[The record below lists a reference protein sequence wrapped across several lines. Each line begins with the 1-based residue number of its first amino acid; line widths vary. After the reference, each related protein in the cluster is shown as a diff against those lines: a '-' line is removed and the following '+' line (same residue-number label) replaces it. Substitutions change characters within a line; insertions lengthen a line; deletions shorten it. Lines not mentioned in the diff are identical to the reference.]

1 MIDIRRVSKSFHKRD
16 AVVDAVRD
24 MSLTVERQEIVA
36 VIGPSGCGK
45 STLLNM
51 IAGLYAPT
59 RGHIVYKG
67 ATVADVNT
75 DVGYMTQKDNL
86 LPWRN
91 VRDNVAFPLEL
102 AGVAKSERARRADQ
116 VIEHVGLAGFEDR
129 FPNELSGGMRKRA
142 CLARMLLYGAETA
155 LLDEPFAA
163 LDAQLKLAMHDLV
176 LRLAS
181 ENAQTV
187 VLVTH
192 DLMEAVTLADRVLV
206 CTRRPATVAMEQR
219 IDLKRPR
226 DVLNVRFS
234 NEFKEFYDALWEGWP
249 MLLCQAALGIV
260 VLLIW
265 QGASGRLVDN
275 FFISNPIDVA
285 VRLYGWTMDGSIFRH
300 IGATVYAMT
309 MGFFIGAVGGAI
321 LGVWLGVSP
330 LASRL
335 LNPYLNA
342 LNALPKVALAP
353 LFVLWFGLGLE
364 SKIALAAVLVLFLV
378 FLNTFAGV
386 REVDQ
391 DLIDGARLMRA
402 TRAQVITKV
411 IIPSAMSWVFAGL
424 KISVPYA
431 LIGAVLGEMIAAN
444 RGLGYLV
451 QFSGAQFD
459 SAGVFAVL
467 FVIALLAVGLNF
479 LVEIVQHRMERWRI
493 VSR

>member
-1 MIDIRRVSKSFHKRD
+1 MTAPETNLDTR
-16 AVVDAVRD
+16 AA
-24 MSLTVERQEIVA
+24 LEVET
-36 VIGPSGCGK
+36 P
-45 STLLNM
+45 
-51 IAGLYAPT
+51 
-59 RGHIVYKG
+59 
-67 ATVADVNT
+67 
-75 DVGYMTQKDNL
+75 
-86 LPWRN
+86 
-91 VRDNVAFPLEL
+91 
-102 AGVAKSERARRADQ
+102 RRAQ
-116 VIEHVGLAGFEDR
+116 PQEMGSVG
-129 FPNELSGGMRKRA
+129 
-142 CLARMLLYGAETA
+142 
-155 LLDEPFAA
+155 
-163 LDAQLKLAMHDLV
+163 
-176 LRLAS
+176 
-181 ENAQTV
+181 
-187 VLVTH
+187 
-192 DLMEAVTLADRVLV
+192 
-206 CTRRPATVAMEQR
+206 
-219 IDLKRPR
+219 
-226 DVLNVRFS
+226 
-234 NEFKEFYDALWEGWP
+234 
-249 MLLCQAALGIV
+249 MLLCQTALGIA

-285 VRLYGWTMDGSIFRH
+285 YRLAGWTMDGSIFRH
-300 IGATVYAMT
+300 IGATVHATM
-309 MGFFIGAVGGAI
+309 MGFAIGSVGGAI

-353 LFVLWFGLGLE
+353 LFVLWFGLGIE

-431 LIGAVLGEMIAAN
+431 LIGAVLGEMIASN

-451 QFSGAQFD
+451 QFSGSQFD
-459 SAGVFAVL
+459 TAGVFAVL
-467 FVIALLAVGLNF
+467 FVIALLAVGLNY
-479 LVEIVQHRMERWRI
+479 LVEMVQNRMERWRI